1 MAMKKNLWIP
11 DGMHSVHI
19 VAISEENFKAKI
31 DYAKLES
38 NLLGTTYVSDS
49 LAFVAVDVQ
58 YYY

>member
-1 MAMKKNLWIP
+1 MAVKRNLWIP

-31 DYAKLES
+31 DSAKLES

-49 LAFVAVDVQ
+49 LAFVAVDV
-58 YYY
+58 